1 MRSRGSLESP
11 LATTMSIM
19 AKVSMP
25 FTPQVL
31 KQLQEMA
38 RSMCREL
45 YGDEGAPQSD
55 TNFSEIEAD
64 GITIGNEL
72 ARLMIQRAVQVQAQ
86 AVPPPFLQLA
96 DETAAVIGSGRETNI
111 QTPVGE
117 VHWKQPMTRLSNARC

>member
-38 RSMCREL
+38 RSMCRES
-45 YGDEGAPQSD
+45 YGDEEASQWG
-55 TNFSEIEAD
+55 TKCSELEAD

-72 ARLMIQRAVQVQAQ
+72 ARLIIQRSVQVQAQ
-86 AVPPPFLQLA
+86 AVPPPFLQQT
-96 DETAAVIGSGRETNI
+96 DETAAVIGSGRELNI

-117 VHWKQPMTRLSNARC
+117 VHR